1 MKKNEASLNESELRD
16 LEWWCRY
23 HKMSANYLATR
34 IMQYF
39 ENPDESLEGVLK
51 VAARTFS
58 KRTRTDSTR
67 WKKN

>member
-16 LEWWCRY
+16 LEWWCGY

-39 ENPDESLEGVLK
+39 ENPDESLEGILKVTAKNVLK
-51 VAARTFS
+51 EN
-58 KRTRTDSTR
+58 
-67 WKKN
+67 KNWFY